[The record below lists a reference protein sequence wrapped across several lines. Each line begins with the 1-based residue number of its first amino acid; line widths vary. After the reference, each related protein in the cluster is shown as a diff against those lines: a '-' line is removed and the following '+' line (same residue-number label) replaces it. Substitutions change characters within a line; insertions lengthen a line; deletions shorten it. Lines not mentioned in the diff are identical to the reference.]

1 MTDAGARQLASAPGP
16 EAFPRPE
23 LPEIALLGRS
33 NVGKSS
39 LLNRLA
45 GRKALAATSG
55 RPGRTR
61 RIDFYRVE
69 RPGGAVCLVDLPGY
83 GFAHVSKRER
93 ARWQPLVEGYL
104 EERATLRA
112 AVLLQDL
119 RRPIS
124 EDETLLLAWLEERRI
139 PALVAAT
146 KSDRERPAR
155 RAARLAA
162 LAEGTG
168 LPRERVLATSARTGA
183 GLRELWR
190 ALDALA

>member
-1 MTDAGARQLASAPGP
+1 MSAAARHLASASAP
-16 EAFPRPE
+16 EAFPPPD

-55 RPGRTR
+55 TPGRTR
-61 RIDFYRVE
+61 RIDFFRLE
-69 RPGGAVCLVDLPGY
+69 RPGGALCLVDLPGY
-83 GFAHVSKRER
+83 GFARVSKAER
-93 ARWQPLVEGYL
+93 ARWRPLVESYL
-104 EERATLRA
+104 EGRSALRA

-119 RRPIS
+119 RRPVS
-124 EDETLLLAWLEERRI
+124 EDETLLLAWLAEREI

-146 KSDRERPAR
+146 KSDRERPGR
-155 RAARLAA
+155 RARRLAA
-162 LAEGTG
+162 LAEGAG
-168 LPRERVLATSARTGA
+168 LPPERVLAISARTGA

-190 ALDALA
+190 ALDAHL